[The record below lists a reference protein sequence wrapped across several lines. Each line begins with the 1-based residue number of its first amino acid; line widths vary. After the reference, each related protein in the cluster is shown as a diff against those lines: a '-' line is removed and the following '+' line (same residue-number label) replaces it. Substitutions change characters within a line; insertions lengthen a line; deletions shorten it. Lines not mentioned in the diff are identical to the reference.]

1 MKPASAWICR
11 KRLWPWPLQP
21 REMELWSASPR
32 RRTEG
37 PKEEGVFGD
46 ITSVQRATTNSVS
59 LVAMHRAATSGCQP
73 EVCGFQSHRSMG
85 TVPAVPA
92 ACTTD
97 VRADAVPEGSAFH

>member
-1 MKPASAWICR
+1 MASAAKGDGALECITPQR
-11 KRLWPWPLQP
+11 DRGSQG
-21 REMELWSASPR
+21 R
-32 RRTEG
+32 
-37 PKEEGVFGD
+37 GVFGD
-46 ITSVQRATTNSVS
+46 ITSVQWATTNSVS

-73 EVCGFQSHRSMG
+73 EVCGFQSHHSMG